1 MNRPIILERLT
12 ALRAEVAEIKAANGV
27 YWAQS
32 VHSQIDTE
40 LHERRRERLKEI
52 KEELD
57 LLTPEQP
64 LTQNKPRSP
73 AEEDSVGASQQSW
86 SSVHR
91 SGLAAE
97 TMAPA
102 APGRMNQGLRL
113 RMFQRVPAKILD
125 WASGGTPQASSILW

>member
-64 LTQNKPRSP
+64 LTQ
-73 AEEDSVGASQQSW
+73 EQ
-86 SSVHR
+86 
-91 SGLAAE
+91 
-97 TMAPA
+97 T
-102 APGRMNQGLRL
+102 
-113 RMFQRVPAKILD
+113 
-125 WASGGTPQASSILW
+125 